1 MKMADPELGEEQVRA
16 DSWSGRFK
24 SPWLRLVL
32 DKEGCVEASPQ
43 PGSVSGSVCV
53 CVCVCV
59 CVSVC
64 LCALVSRPLVNILAL
79 RRGLVWVSSIL
90 LH

>member
-1 MKMADPELGEEQVRA
+1 MADPELGEEQVRA

-24 SPWLRLVL
+24 SRWLRLVL

-43 PGSVSGSVCV
+43 PGSVSVSVCV
-53 CVCVCV
+53 CVC
-59 CVSVC
+59 VC